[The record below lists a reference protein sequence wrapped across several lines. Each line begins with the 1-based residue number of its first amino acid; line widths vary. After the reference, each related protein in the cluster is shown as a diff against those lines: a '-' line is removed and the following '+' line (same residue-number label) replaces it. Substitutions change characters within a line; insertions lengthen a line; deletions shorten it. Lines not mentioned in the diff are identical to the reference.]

1 MIYKIVQ
8 YMEECKETS
17 QDQGQSMQKENVL
30 KQFQFANTCR
40 YNKGNTHFVKYSSPS
55 FKSHRKY

>member
-1 MIYKIVQ
+1 
-8 YMEECKETS
+8 MEECKKTS
-17 QDQGQSMQKENVL
+17 QDQGQSMQKENFL

-40 YNKGNTHFVKYSSPS
+40 YNEGNTHFVKYSSPS

>member
-1 MIYKIVQ
+1 
-8 YMEECKETS
+8 MEECKKTS

-40 YNKGNTHFVKYSSPS
+40 YNEGNTNFVNILLLLL
-55 FKSHRKY
+55 SHTENINAK

>member
-8 YMEECKETS
+8 YMEECKKRS
-17 QDQGQSMQKENVL
+17 QGQGQSMQKENVF
-30 KQFQFANTCR
+30 KQFQFANTCI
-40 YNKGNTHFVKYSSPS
+40 YNEGNTNFVKYSSPS